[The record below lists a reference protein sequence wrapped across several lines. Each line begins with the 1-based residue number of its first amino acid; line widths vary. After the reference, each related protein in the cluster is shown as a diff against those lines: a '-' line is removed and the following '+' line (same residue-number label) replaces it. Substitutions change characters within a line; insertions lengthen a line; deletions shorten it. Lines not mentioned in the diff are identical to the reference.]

1 MLGKNLIHKIAFI
14 IPGLKKEI
22 KKVVEKDRDSTLVLT
37 DEGDNFMA
45 FSTRENGNVGEEM
58 SSQIDF
64 DDAWRMSKK
73 LLMEF
78 TGKIKTDIEEVDE
91 WVYLNITIL

>member
-1 MLGKNLIHKIAFI
+1 MDIKEKIQKI
-14 IPGLKKEI
+14 IKQ
-22 KKVVEKDRDSTLVLT
+22 DRDSTLVLT
-37 DEGDNFMA
+37 DEGDNFIT
-45 FSTRENGNVGEEM
+45 FSTRENGDVGEEM

-78 TGKIKTDIEEVDE
+78 TGKIKANIEEIDE

>member
-1 MLGKNLIHKIAFI
+1 MYGQTKKCILKIMDMDIKEKIQKI
-14 IPGLKKEI
+14 IEQ
-22 KKVVEKDRDSTLVLT
+22 DRDSTLVLT
-37 DEGDNFMA
+37 DEGDKFMT
-45 FSTRENGNVGEEM
+45 FSTRENGDVGEEVA
-58 SSQIDF
+58 SQIDF
-64 DDAWRMSKK
+64 DDAWIMSKK

>member
-1 MLGKNLIHKIAFI
+1 MDIKEKIQKI
-14 IPGLKKEI
+14 IEQ
-22 KKVVEKDRDSTLVLT
+22 DRDSTLVLT
-37 DEGDNFMA
+37 DEGDNFMT
-45 FSTRENGNVGEEM
+45 FSTRENGDVGEEM

-64 DDAWRMSKK
+64 DDAWIMSKK
-73 LLMEF
+73 LFMEF

>member
-1 MLGKNLIHKIAFI
+1 MDIKEKIQKI
-14 IPGLKKEI
+14 IKQ
-22 KKVVEKDRDSTLVLT
+22 DRDSTLVLT

-45 FSTRENGNVGEEM
+45 FSTRENGDVGNEIT
-58 SSQIDF
+58 SQIDF

-78 TGKIKTDIEEVDE
+78 TDKIKTDIEEVDE

>member
-1 MLGKNLIHKIAFI
+1 MDIKEKIQKI
-14 IPGLKKEI
+14 IKQ
-22 KKVVEKDRDSTLVLT
+22 DRDSTLVLT
-37 DEGDNFMA
+37 DEGDNFIT
-45 FSTRENGNVGEEM
+45 FSTRENGDVGEEM

-78 TGKIKTDIEEVDE
+78 TGKIKADIEEVDE